1 MQNFFFNFGL
11 LILGMIVI
19 RFGVI
24 QLKKNKEGKIKI
36 KKNKFEKIF
45 IFFFFLLIMCMII
58 YSITSFFK

>member
-36 KKNKFEKIF
+36 KKNIFEKIF